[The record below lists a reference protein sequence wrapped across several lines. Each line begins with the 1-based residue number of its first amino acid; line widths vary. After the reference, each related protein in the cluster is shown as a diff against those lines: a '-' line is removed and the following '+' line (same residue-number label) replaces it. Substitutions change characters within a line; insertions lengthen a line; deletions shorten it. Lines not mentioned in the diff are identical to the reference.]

1 MAKAYEIKLRVD
13 ANGKAAVTELT
24 RVEKKV
30 GDVGKSAKRATS
42 EADILTRGFASMG
55 KAAGAALGAI
65 GFGALVRGFVSV
77 SAEQDRFRRGFE
89 AISASSAVSRRSQ
102 RHPRRRRPSSHTS
115 PRCRRDLGLRSQAQ
129 RRPISA

>member
-89 AISASSAVSRRSQ
+89 AISASSAAAAAELAYVSEVSAR
-102 RHPRRRRPSSHTS
+102 
-115 PRCRRDLGLRSQAQ
+115 LGLEVS
-129 RRPISA
+129 SAT